1 MPLAMVWN
9 VCVFQTW
16 EVMSPGTSSI
26 NLFLIG
32 TERFLIGT
40 GRFLIGTVRFLIG
53 TVRVLIGTARFLPA
67 FLFQIAFRLPQ
78 ALRRDCLLFP
88 YADS

>member
-32 TERFLIGT
+32 TV
-40 GRFLIGTVRFLIG
+40 RFLIGTVRF
-53 TVRVLIGTARFLPA
+53 LIGTARFLPA
-67 FLFQIAFRLPQ
+67 FLFQIAFRLPH
-78 ALRRDCLLFP
+78 ALRCDCLLFP